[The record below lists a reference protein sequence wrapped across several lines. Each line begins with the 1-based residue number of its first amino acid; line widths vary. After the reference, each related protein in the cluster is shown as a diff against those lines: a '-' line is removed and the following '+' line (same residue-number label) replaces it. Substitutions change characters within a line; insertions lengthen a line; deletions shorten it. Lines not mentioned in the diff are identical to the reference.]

1 MEGTDSRLTVKNRQN
16 NRDPS
21 TKHCDTSHPHTDRR
35 HIKLRQIDSKP
46 TVTHSQNNSDPS
58 TKVCNTSKNLQTYG
72 IPPIIHQRKH
82 LVIKLQEVL
91 KRSTKRILNLYTS
104 LTHTEEQHQRHKTST
119 SMPTPTTAELI
130 VAFQG
135 EIRDANFIFKP
146 G

>member
-1 MEGTDSRLTVKNRQN
+1 MEETDSRLTVKNRQN

-35 HIKLRQIDSKP
+35 HIKLRQIGSKP
-46 TVTHSQNNSDPS
+46 TVTHRQNNSDPS
-58 TKVCNTSKNLQTYG
+58 TKVRDTSTNLQIYG
-72 IPPIIHQRKH
+72 IPQIIHQRKL

-91 KRSTKRILNLYTS
+91 KRLTTQILHAYTS
-104 LTHTEEQHQRHKTST
+104 LTHTEEQHQRYKSST
-119 SMPTPTTAELI
+119 LMPTPTTAELI